1 MIIPV
6 AGHHI
11 TVYTEGEKKSHL
23 KDIEIKKVCKN
34 IINTKIPVRLVK
46 TQVFLHKNEGKFSVM
61 IVLDVDDDTKK
72 TSPPSARVAATRS
85 MQQENGKNKTPF
97 KHS

>member
-1 MIIPV
+1 MIIPF

-23 KDIEIKKVCKN
+23 KDIDIKKVCKN
-34 IINTKIPVRLVK
+34 IINTKIRVRLVK
-46 TQVFLHKNEGKFSVM
+46 TQAFLHKTEGKFSVM

-72 TSPPSARVAATRS
+72 TSPPSAREAAIRF
-85 MQQENGKNKTPF
+85 MQQNCKRNF
-97 KHS
+97 I